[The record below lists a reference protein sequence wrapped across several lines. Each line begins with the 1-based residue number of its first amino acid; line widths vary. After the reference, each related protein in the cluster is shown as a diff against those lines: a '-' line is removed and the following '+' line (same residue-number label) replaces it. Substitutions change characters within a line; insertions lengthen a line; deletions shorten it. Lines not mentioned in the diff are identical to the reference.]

1 MALVNVRFTNGT
13 IKQISDHLAHR
24 PELQKAQGFVV
35 LDESGEPLAQLEIQ
49 PQKKM
54 ESVAEVA
61 GVEIVEPEQSE
72 VEIIS
77 PLIKASNEVEIISP
91 LDGNGNEAAI
101 IKLHSEGKSV
111 DEIKEATGINK
122 NTIKSVIKKQ

>member
-1 MALVNVRFTNGT
+1 MALVKVRFKNGT
-13 IKQISDHLAHR
+13 IKEISDHLAHNEALR
-24 PELQKAQGFVV
+24 KAQNFEV
-35 LDESGEPLAQLEIQ
+35 LDESGEPLPITEIQ

-61 GVEIVEPEQSE
+61 DVEIVEPEQSE

-77 PLIKASNEVEIISP
+77 PLIEASNEVEIISP
-91 LDGNGNEAAI
+91 LDGNDNEAAI

>member
-1 MALVNVRFTNGT
+1 MALVKIRFKNGT
-13 IKQISDHLAHR
+13 IKEISDHLAHNEALR
-24 PELQKAQGFVV
+24 KAQNFEI
-35 LDESGEPLAQLEIQ
+35 LDESGEPLPITEIQ

-61 GVEIVEPEQSE
+61 EVEIIHPESE
-72 VEIIS
+72 VEIVS
-77 PLIKASNEVEIISP
+77 PLIEASNEALDEPKHEPSDESKII
-91 LDGNGNEAAI
+91 E
-101 IKLHSEGKSV
+101 LHNQGKSV

>member
-1 MALVNVRFTNGT
+1 MTLVKVRFANGT
-13 IKQISDHLAHR
+13 IKEISDHLASR

-61 GVEIVEPEQSE
+61 DVEIVEPESN

-77 PLIKASNEVEIISP
+77 PLVDVAKGLSEESKILA
-91 LDGNGNEAAI
+91 
-101 IKLHSEGKSV
+101 LHSEGKSV

>member
-1 MALVNVRFTNGT
+1 MALVKVRFANGT
-13 IKQISDHLAHR
+13 IKEISDHLASR

-61 GVEIVEPEQSE
+61 DVEIVEPEQSE

-77 PLIKASNEVEIISP
+77 PLIEASNEVENEVSDESKII
-91 LDGNGNEAAI
+91 E
-101 IKLHSEGKSV
+101 LHNQGKSV

>member
-1 MALVNVRFTNGT
+1 MALVKVKFANGT
-13 IKQISDHLAHR
+13 IKEISDHLASR

-35 LDESGEPLAQLEIQ
+35 LDESGEPLAQLEIE

-61 GVEIVEPEQSE
+61 DVEIVEPEQSE

-77 PLIKASNEVEIISP
+77 PLIEASNEASSEDRNVQSDESKII
-91 LDGNGNEAAI
+91 A
-101 IKLHSEGKSV
+101 LHNLGKSV

>member
-1 MALVNVRFTNGT
+1 MALVKVRFKNGT
-13 IKQISDHLAHR
+13 IKEISDHLAHNAA
-24 PELQKAQGFVV
+24 LQKAQNFEV
-35 LDESGEPLAQLEIQ
+35 LDESGEPLPITEIQ

-61 GVEIVEPEQSE
+61 VAEIVEPDQSE
-72 VEIIS
+72 VEIVN
-77 PLIKASNEVEIISP
+77 PLIEASNEASNEPKNEPSDESKII
-91 LDGNGNEAAI
+91 E
-101 IKLHSEGKSV
+101 LHNLGKSV

>member
-1 MALVNVRFTNGT
+1 MALVKVRFANGT
-13 IKQISDHLAHR
+13 IKEISGHLASR

-61 GVEIVEPEQSE
+61 DVEIVEPEQSE

-77 PLIKASNEVEIISP
+77 PLIEASNEASSEVENEVSDESKII
-91 LDGNGNEAAI
+91 D
-101 IKLHSEGKSV
+101 LHNQGKSV

>member
-1 MALVNVRFTNGT
+1 MALVKVKFANGT
-13 IKQISDHLAHR
+13 IKEISDHLASR

-35 LDESGEPLAQLEIQ
+35 LDESGEPLTQLEIQ

-61 GVEIVEPEQSE
+61 DFEIVESEQSE

-77 PLIKASNEVEIISP
+77 PLIEASNEVENEVSDESKII
-91 LDGNGNEAAI
+91 E
-101 IKLHSEGKSV
+101 LHSEGKSV

>member
-1 MALVNVRFTNGT
+1 MALVKVRFKNGT
-13 IKQISDHLAHR
+13 IKEISAHLAHNEALR
-24 PELQKAQGFVV
+24 KAQNFEI
-35 LDESGEPLAQLEIQ
+35 LDESGEPLPITEIQ

-61 GVEIVEPEQSE
+61 EVEIIHPESE
-72 VEIIS
+72 VEIVS
-77 PLIKASNEVEIISP
+77 PLVDAENELSDESKI
-91 LDGNGNEAAI
+91 LA
-101 IKLHSEGKSV
+101 LHSEGKSV